1 MCQSHRPFSNDQYE
15 APERDPDVWP
25 APPPKNNYRGAAPPQ
40 QYSSP
45 NYHQYGAG
53 PPNNGVNR
61 DKYKSR
67 NSGGGGGGKPQVN
80 RVGAAAPANS
90 NIGNNNNKKVDRRSN
105 NAPPPV
111 GQRRETDAFGGLGN
125 DLRKWG
131 RFAGGA
137 FTAEGVRR
145 IRQVDSFLCEITQ
158 ENKHNLKRQPEVA
171 VNYSCLFII
180 CS

>member
-67 NSGGGGGGKPQVN
+67 NSGGGGGKPQVN

-90 NIGNNNNKKVDRRSN
+90 NIGNNNNKTVDRRSN

-137 FTAEGVRR
+137 FTADGVRR